1 MKVAGIDIGTNSMRL
16 LMTDF
21 FSEGK
26 DQSEFKNR
34 KKEVKITRMGKGV
47 DADRMIEPETF
58 RYNIDSFEEFV
69 EKARDRKAERIFAI
83 GTSALRDAKNGEE
96 FVAEA
101 ERSTGIKINII
112 SGNLEAEL
120 GFYGVS
126 QGVKENGRILILDI
140 GGGSTE
146 FVIGSQIEGIVFK
159 KSIDIGAVRLTD
171 NFGEDLYSM
180 TNFILSEVN
189 DLRDLIERYT
199 VKQIVG
205 IGGTISTVSAINL
218 CLARYDSD
226 RVHNSKISL
235 SEVECILRSLSIL
248 SLEERKKVVGLQPE
262 RADIIVA
269 GVNILLGIMNK
280 LHIKNLT
287 VSEYDNLEGLIY
299 YYLRNE

>member
-218 CLARYDSD
+218 CLAPYDSD